1 MINMASLVPGYEYD
15 IFISYRQKDNK
26 YDGWVTDFVDHLK
39 RELEATFKEEISVYF
54 DINPHDGLLEIHEVN
69 ASLREK
75 LKCLVFIPIISQT
88 YCDLK
93 SFAWRHEFCAFNQ
106 MLKEDPLGR
115 DIRLAGGNVT
125 SRILPIKIHDLDEE
139 DRTLLET
146 ELGGALRS
154 IEFIFRSAGVNR
166 PLNPS
171 DNPDKNLNKTYY
183 RDQIN
188 KVANAVK
195 EIITAIKKHN
205 RQNKNVRIKVVK
217 IEPANDTN
225 SLKPR
230 IFIGSLVML
239 ALIVLA
245 YFFFFKRAE
254 SSNPVEKSI
263 AVLPF
268 KNDSPDEENTYFIN
282 SIMEEVLNNLQTIKD
297 LRVVSPASVQQYTDQ
312 ENTTTNLIAKK
323 LDVNYIVI
331 GRGQKN
337 GSTIRVRVKLIEAKN
352 GRQLWADSYNKEIN
366 ETKDIFNIQS
376 KIAEAIASNLKA
388 IITTEVKQ
396 IIEKIPTID
405 LNAYDLYQ
413 RGNEEYWKY
422 LADNANTKALENAEK
437 LFHKSLKSDSTFA
450 KAYARLALVYKDKH
464 QSEIQS
470 SHGKEILDSVLFFAN
485 RSLFLD
491 VQLADAYV
499 CKGFYYLSGG
509 NSEQALK
516 QFVAALRY
524 NPNDWMAYQCEGY
537 LYLFLNNNLNYVKA
551 IENLQRAVSINKGK
565 ELASLLRDL
574 GIAYGQGAGLIEIAK
589 KYYHEA
595 FNLDGDSALYFLSL
609 ASTEMLTGNFK
620 ESVVLCNKAYS
631 TDPNNTDILRDL
643 SFYYLFLDQSDKALK
658 YFKKYVDRLEA
669 SGQFSL
675 AYINRIGFAYWNNGY
690 KKEGDHYFSEQIKM
704 AEETIRKGRQY
715 YPPYRLAPYY
725 DLACAYACMGEKEN
739 AYENLRV
746 WAKMPVCSLWG
757 VILIKKDPLFNSMRN
772 EPEFQHIV
780 RDVEAKYQSEHTRVM
795 KWLEEKG
802 KV

>member
-1 MINMASLVPGYEYD
+1 MASLFPGYEYD

-88 YCDLK
+88 YCDIK
-93 SFAWRHEFCAFNQ
+93 SFAWQHEFCAFNQ

-115 DIRLAGGNVT
+115 DIRLAGGNVA
-125 SRILPIKIHDLDEE
+125 SRILPIKIHDLDPE
-139 DRTLLET
+139 DKTLLEN
-146 ELGGALRS
+146 ELGGALRC

-171 DNPDKNLNKTYY
+171 DNPDKNLNKTFY

-205 RQNKNVRIKVVK
+205 RQDRDVRIKVVK
-217 IEPANDTN
+217 IKPVEDTK
-225 SLKPR
+225 SLKPG
-230 IFIGSLVML
+230 ILIGSLLML

-245 YFFFFKRAE
+245 YFFFSNRSE

-268 KNDSPDEENTYFIN
+268 KNDSPDEEDTYFIN

-297 LRVVSPASVQQYTDQ
+297 LRVVSRNSVDQYKDPEKAS
-312 ENTTTNLIAKK
+312 TTEIAKK

-331 GRGQKN
+331 GSGQKN

-352 GRQLWADSYNKEIN
+352 ARQMWADSYDKEIN
-366 ETKDIFNIQS
+366 ETQDIFSIQS
-376 KIAEAIASNLKA
+376 QIAEAIASKLKA
-388 IITTEVKQ
+388 IVTTEVKQ
-396 IIEKIPTID
+396 IIEKIPTAD
-405 LNAYDLYQ
+405 LNAYELYQ
-413 RGNEEYWKY
+413 RGKEEYWKY
-422 LADNANTKALENAEK
+422 RADNANTKALENAENS
-437 LFHKSLKSDSTFA
+437 FHKSLKYDSTFA
-450 KAYARLALVYKDKH
+450 KSYAGLAMVYKDKH
-464 QSEIQS
+464 QFEIQS
-470 SHGKEILDSVLFFAN
+470 SHCKEFLDSVLILAN
-485 RSLFLD
+485 RALFLD
-491 VQLADAYV
+491 VQLAEAYV
-499 CKGFYYLSGG
+499 SKGFYYLASG

-516 QFVAALRY
+516 QFDAALRY
-524 NPNDWMAYQCEGY
+524 NPNDWMAYQYKGY
-537 LYLFLNNNLNYVKA
+537 LYLFLNYNLNYVKA
-551 IENLQRAVSINKGK
+551 IENLQKAVSINKGK
-565 ELASLLRDL
+565 ELATLLRDL
-574 GIAYGQGAGLIEIAK
+574 GNAYGQSAGLIEIAN
-589 KYYHEA
+589 KYYREA
-595 FNLDGDSALYFLSL
+595 FILDSDSSLYFLSL
-609 ASTEMLTGNFK
+609 ASTEMLIGNFK

-631 TDPNNTDILRDL
+631 KDPNNTDILRDF
-643 SFYYLFLDQSDKALK
+643 SFYYLFLDQSEKALK
-658 YFKKYVDRLEA
+658 YFKKYVDRIEA
-669 SGQFSL
+669 SGQFSM

-690 KKEGDHYFSEQIKM
+690 KKKGDYYFREQINN
-704 AEETIRKGRQY
+704 AEETISKGRLY

-725 DLACAYACMGEKEN
+725 DLAGTYACIGEKKK

-746 WAKMPVCSLWG
+746 WTRISVCPLWG
-757 VILIKKDPLFNSMRN
+757 VVLIKKDPLFNSIRN
-772 EPEFQHIV
+772 EPEFQQIV
-780 RDVEAKYQSEHTRVM
+780 REVEAKYQSEHTRVM